1 MSYRDTII
9 LEIYRSIRDAI
20 NSFSYVKR
28 QKNTV
33 ILHHDGKRVT
43 VSFRV
48 KVEDIEL
55 ADAHDEQNTD

>member
-1 MSYRDTII
+1 M
-9 LEIYRSIRDAI
+9 EIYRSIRDAI
-20 NSFSYVKR
+20 NNFSYVAR

-48 KVEDIEL
+48 KVEDVDPP
-55 ADAHDEQNTD
+55 DAHDEQNTD